1 MLLPGP
7 PPAPLA
13 KADFKA
19 REERLRTALLDV
31 QFELQ
36 ERREAA
42 VLLVILGPDGS
53 GKAQVAHRLY
63 GWLDPQLVESLAFG
77 PPGEEERG
85 RPRLARY
92 WRALP
97 ARGRSGFVFG
107 SWYHE
112 PLARFTAAG
121 GGPGALRRLRASLRE
136 IAGFEAQLAA
146 EGVGCLKIWLDLD
159 PAAARPPG
167 KPRKAPPSPVLK
179 EWNGL
184 DREDPDCLERA
195 GREALALTDRP
206 HAAWR
211 LVAAADPRGRDLAVG
226 EALLETFVSRLERP
240 RLAAVPLARP
250 EQGRPELG
258 RPEPGRLARLDLSA
272 GLAEADYETRLAAA
286 QRRLHRL
293 TERGAFQRRGLVAV
307 FEGNDA
313 AGKGGAIRRV
323 TAALDPRRFR
333 VRRVGPPD
341 EAERARPW
349 LWRFWRDLPPPGC
362 AALFDRSWYGRVL
375 VERVEGLAEEADWR
389 RAYAEIR
396 DFERQL
402 QDGGLVL
409 AKFWLAIDKET
420 QRERFEAR
428 EAVPFKRFKLTP
440 EDWRNRAR
448 WDDYAEAAEAM
459 LAETDRPRAPWTP
472 VPAVDKRLARVIV
485 LETLCGRL
493 EKALG

>member
-7 PPAPLA
+7 PPPALG
-13 KADFKA
+13 KAAFKA
-19 REERLRTALLDV
+19 REERLRTALLDT

-42 VLLVILGPDGS
+42 VLLVIAGPDGS

-63 GWLDPQLVESLAFG
+63 GWLDPHLVESLAFG
-77 PPGEEERG
+77 PPGEAERG
-85 RPRLARY
+85 RPRLWRY

-97 ARGRSGFVFG
+97 PQGRSGFVFG

-112 PLARFTAAG
+112 PFADFAASG
-121 GGPGALRRLRASLRE
+121 GGTAALRRLRASLRE
-136 IAGFEAQLAA
+136 IARFEALLAA

-159 PAAARPPG
+159 PETRRRREKRRKGPAA
-167 KPRKAPPSPVLK
+167 PVLR

-184 DREDPDCLERA
+184 DRQDPERLERA

-211 LVAAADPRGRDLAVG
+211 VVPAADPRGRDIAVG

-240 RLAAVPLARP
+240 RPLSAAAAPARTP
-250 EQGRPELG
+250 PAS
-258 RPEPGRLARLDLSA
+258 GRLAALDLSHR
-272 GLAEADYETRLAAA
+272 LSEADYEARLAAA

-293 TERGAFQRRGLVAV
+293 TERRGFARRALVAV

-323 TAALDPRRFR
+323 TAALDPRRFQ
-333 VRRVGPPD
+333 VRQIGPPD

-349 LWRFWRDLPPPGC
+349 LWRFWRDLPPAGGV
-362 AALFDRSWYGRVL
+362 ALFDRSWYGRVL
-375 VERVEGLAEEADWR
+375 VERVEELAGEAEWR
-389 RAYAEIR
+389 RAYEEIR

-402 QDGGLVL
+402 REGGLIL

-448 WDDYAEAAEAM
+448 WDDYAAAAEAM
-459 LAETDRPRAPWTP
+459 LAETDRPEAPWTL

-485 LETLCGRL
+485 LETLCERL
-493 EKALG
+493 EKALD

>member
-1 MLLPGP
+1 MLLAGP
-7 PPAPLA
+7 PPPALA

-19 REERLRTALLDV
+19 REERLRTALLDA

-42 VLLVILGPDGS
+42 VLLVIVGPDGS
-53 GKAQVAHRLY
+53 GKAQVAQRLY
-63 GWLDPQLVESLAFG
+63 GWLDPHFVESLAFG

-97 ARGRSGFVFG
+97 PRGHSGFVFG

-121 GGPGALRRLRASLRE
+121 GGSGALRRLRASLRE

-159 PAAARPPG
+159 PAPGRPPA
-167 KPRKAPPSPVLK
+167 KRRKTPPSPVLK

-184 DREDPDCLERA
+184 DRQDPACLERA
-195 GREALALTDRP
+195 GREALVLTDRP

-211 LVAAADPRGRDLAVG
+211 LVPAADPRGRDLAVG

-240 RLAAVPLARP
+240 RLPAGRAPAAAAPTAA
-250 EQGRPELG
+250 EEA
-258 RPEPGRLARLDLSA
+258 GRLTALDLSA
-272 GLAEADYETRLAAA
+272 GLAEPDYETRLAAA

-293 TERGAFQRRGLVAV
+293 TERRGFQRRGLVAV

-333 VRRVGPPD
+333 VRRIGPPD
-341 EAERARPW
+341 EAERTRPW
-349 LWRFWRDLPPPGC
+349 LWRFWRGLPPPGC
-362 AALFDRSWYGRVL
+362 ASLFDRSWYGRVL

-402 QDGGLVL
+402 HDGGLVL

-420 QRERFEAR
+420 QRTRFEAR

-440 EDWRNRAR
+440 DDWRNRAR
-448 WDDYAEAAEAM
+448 WDDYAAAAEAM
-459 LAETDRPRAPWTP
+459 LAETDRPEAPWTL
-472 VPAVDKRLARVIV
+472 VPAVDKRFARVVV
-485 LETLCGRL
+485 LETLCARL
-493 EKALG
+493 EKALA